1 MENINWEKEGYKLY
15 AMNDGYIMSFTM
27 GSTESIEKEIMH
39 KGTRDYDFWLVEK
52 DGVID
57 FYTTK
62 FDILAPGCEIEVT
75 KVKTVKGKIV
85 ENGVV
90 SFEGNEVNP
99 FGAFGGGVLI
109 SFKNYR
115 IVREKEPKVK
125 MVEEETMPK
134 SRLVEYGCS
143 SREFES
149 TEDVRNFVLDNRDE
163 YDGYIVRSYNGWD
176 SDTIYRWQELA
187 NGKIIWRKEKA

>member
-1 MENINWEKEGYKLY
+1 MESINWEKEGYKLY
-15 AMNDGYIMSFTM
+15 AMNDGYIMLFTM
-27 GSTESIEKEIMH
+27 GCSEFIEEQIMF
-39 KGTRDYDFWLVEK
+39 KGYRYYDFWLVEK

-62 FDILAPGCEIEVT
+62 FDILVPGCKIEVT

-90 SFEGNEVNP
+90 SFEDNEENP
-99 FGAFGGGVLI
+99 FGAVGGGVAI

-115 IVREKEPKVK
+115 IVKEKPVKILMGDEKAERE
-125 MVEEETMPK
+125 

-143 SREFES
+143 LMGFRS

>member
-1 MENINWEKEGYKLY
+1 MGKIKWEKEGYKLY

-27 GSTESIEKEIMH
+27 GCSKSIEEEIEY
-39 KGTRDYDFWLVEK
+39 KGTVDYDFWLVEK

-90 SFEGNEVNP
+90 SFKDNEVSP
-99 FGAFGGGVLI
+99 FGVFGGGIVI
-109 SFKNYR
+109 AFKNYR
-115 IVREKEPKVK
+115 IVREKPVKILMEEAEP
-125 MVEEETMPK
+125 E

-143 SREFES
+143 NREFKS

>member
-15 AMNDGYIMSFTM
+15 AMNDGYIVPFTM
-27 GSTESIEKEIMH
+27 GSTESIEEEIMY

-85 ENGVV
+85 ENGIV
-90 SFEGNEVNP
+90 FLKKNEVNP
-99 FGAFGGGVLI
+99 FGAIGGGVSPYI
-109 SFKNYR
+109 YNYR
-115 IVREKEPKVK
+115 VVRENNLYKVEK
-125 MVEEETMPK
+125 VEETKPK
-134 SRLVEYGCS
+134 SRFVEYGCS
-143 SREFES
+143 NREFES

>member
-1 MENINWEKEGYKLY
+1 MEKIKWEKEGYKLY

-27 GSTESIEKEIMH
+27 GCSKSIEEEIEY
-39 KGTRDYDFWLVEK
+39 KGTVDYDFWLVEK

-90 SFEGNEVNP
+90 SFKDNEVSP
-99 FGAFGGGVLI
+99 FGVFGGGIVI
-109 SFKNYR
+109 AFKNYR
-115 IVREKEPKVK
+115 IVREKPVKILMEEAEP
-125 MVEEETMPK
+125 E

-143 SREFES
+143 NREFES
-149 TEDVRNFVLDNRDE
+149 TEDVRNFILDNRDE
-163 YDGYIVRSYNGWD
+163 YDGYIVRSNNGWD

>member
-1 MENINWEKEGYKLY
+1 MEKINWEKEGYKLY

-27 GSTESIEKEIMH
+27 GWSESIEKGIMR
-39 KGTRDYDFWLVEK
+39 KGNRYYDFWLVEK

-62 FDILAPGCEIEVT
+62 FDDSIPGFEIEVT

-90 SFEGNEVNP
+90 SFKDNEVNP
-99 FGAFGGGVLI
+99 FGAIGGGEVI

-115 IVREKEPKVK
+115 IVREKPVKILMEEAEPG
-125 MVEEETMPK
+125 

-143 SREFES
+143 NREFES
-149 TEDVRNFVLDNRDE
+149 TEDVRNFVIDNRDE

>member
-1 MENINWEKEGYKLY
+1 MEKIKWEKEGYKLY

-27 GSTESIEKEIMH
+27 GCSKSIEEEIEY
-39 KGTRDYDFWLVEK
+39 KGTVDYDFWLVEK

-62 FDILAPGCEIEVT
+62 FDDSIPGFEIEVT

-90 SFEGNEVNP
+90 SFKDNEVNP
-99 FGAFGGGVLI
+99 FGAIGGGEVI

-115 IVREKEPKVK
+115 IVREKPVKILMEEAEP
-125 MVEEETMPK
+125 E

-143 SREFES
+143 NREFES
-149 TEDVRNFVLDNRDE
+149 TEDVRNFILDNRDE
-163 YDGYIVRSYNGWD
+163 YDGYIVRSNNGWD